1 MEDNILI
8 NNHKEYKLRYMRE
21 YRLRKKQE
29 RMEAE
34 AAEQSTA
41 IKITENTREQYIRII
56 TRLHMLFATQP
67 NMDLGDIL
75 RRIFTDPATMH
86 KTDLSNIKKWLQYVN
101 LSFPKHLREK
111 YPNENSLKVYL
122 TPYTK
127 MLAIL
132 STIDESFKKKHVF
145 YSKYIM
151 DLHQKYEFERD
162 NNEVAEED
170 ANKIITDFSTST
182 ILSNL
187 EKLETTEEKL
197 IYGLYTLLPPRR
209 LEYAGV
215 VLITQGLRFK
225 MRDDTNYLVLKK
237 RIPDRFVWNNYKTSN
252 TFGRVEV
259 EIPEE
264 LKSLLLSYIKDNK
277 LKTHQ
282 RILDY
287 KKANFVR
294 IITNIF
300 NKIYEDANIT
310 IRWVRI
316 SYATYLNSLNIS
328 NNEREKIAIKM
339 GHGVV
344 QSSKYRK
351 VLSEVE

>member
-1 MEDNILI
+1 MEDSILI
-8 NNHKEYKLRYMRE
+8 NNHKEYKQKYMRE
-21 YRLRKKQE
+21 YRQRKKKE
-29 RMEAE
+29 K
-34 AAEQSTA
+34 EQAVSTTE
-41 IKITENTREQYIRII
+41 IKISDATREQYIRII
-56 TRLHMLFATQP
+56 TRNHILFATQV
-67 NMDLGDIL
+67 NSDLGDVL
-75 RRIFTDPATMH
+75 MRLFTDPSTMH
-86 KTDLSNIKKWLQYVN
+86 TSDLNNIKKWLQYVN
-101 LSFPKHLREK
+101 LSFPKHMREK

-132 STIDESFKKKHVF
+132 STIDESFKKKHEF

-151 DLHQKYEFERD
+151 DLHQKYEYERD
-162 NNEVAEED
+162 NNEVSDED
-170 ANKIITDFSTST
+170 ANKIITDFTTPT
-182 ILSNL
+182 ILSNM

-215 VLITQGLRFK
+215 VLITEGVKYK
-225 MRDDTNYLVLKK
+225 MKDNTNYLIMKK
-237 RIPDRFVWNNYKTSN
+237 RTPDRFVWNNYKTSN
-252 TFGRVEV
+252 TFGRIEI

-264 LKSLLLSYIKDNK
+264 LKSLLLSYIKENK
-277 LKTHQ
+277 LKTHDA
-282 RILDY
+282 ILNY

>member
-1 MEDNILI
+1 MEEQLLI
-8 NNHKEYKLRYMRE
+8 NNHKEYKQKYMRE
-21 YRLRKKQE
+21 YRQRKKQE
-29 RMEAE
+29 K
-34 AAEQSTA
+34 EQAVSTTE

-56 TRLHMLFATQP
+56 TRNHILFATQV
-67 NMDLGDIL
+67 NSDLEDIL
-75 RRIFTDPATMH
+75 RRLFTDPATMH
-86 KTDLSNIKKWLQYVN
+86 TSDLPNIKRWLQYVN
-101 LSFPKHLREK
+101 LSFPAHMREK

-132 STIDESFKKKHVF
+132 STIDESFKKKHSF
-145 YSKYIM
+145 YSQYIM
-151 DLHQKYEFERD
+151 DLHQRYEYERD
-162 NNEVAEED
+162 NNEVSDED
-170 ANKIITDFSTST
+170 ANKIITDFTTPT
-182 ILSNL
+182 ILSNM

-215 VLITQGLRFK
+215 VLITEGVKYK
-225 MRDDTNYLVLKK
+225 MKDNTNYLIMKK
-237 RIPDRFVWNNYKTSN
+237 RTPDRFVWNNYKTSN
-252 TFGRVEV
+252 TFGRIEV

-264 LKSLLLSYIKDNK
+264 LKSLLLSYIKENK
-277 LKTHQ
+277 LKTHDA
-282 RILDY
+282 ILDY

-300 NKIYEDANIT
+300 NKVYEDANIT
-310 IRWVRI
+310 VRWVRI

-351 VLSEVE
+351 VLSDSD

>member
-1 MEDNILI
+1 MEDSILI
-8 NNHKEYKLRYMRE
+8 NNHKEYKQKYMRE
-21 YRLRKKQE
+21 YRQRKKKE
-29 RMEAE
+29 K
-34 AAEQSTA
+34 EQAVSTTE
-41 IKITENTREQYIRII
+41 IKISDATREQYIRII
-56 TRLHMLFATQP
+56 TRNHILFATQV
-67 NMDLGDIL
+67 NSDLGDVL
-75 RRIFTDPATMH
+75 MRLFTDPSTMH
-86 KTDLSNIKKWLQYVN
+86 TSDLNNIKKWLQYVN
-101 LSFPKHLREK
+101 LSFPKHMREK

-132 STIDESFKKKHVF
+132 STIDESFKKKHEF

-151 DLHQKYEFERD
+151 DLHQKYEYERD
-162 NNEVAEED
+162 NNEVSDED
-170 ANKIITDFSTST
+170 ANKIITDFTTPT
-182 ILSNL
+182 ILSNM

-215 VLITQGLRFK
+215 VLITEGVKYK
-225 MRDDTNYLVLKK
+225 MKDNTNYLIMKK
-237 RIPDRFVWNNYKTSN
+237 RTPDRFVWNNYKTSN
-252 TFGRVEV
+252 TFGRIEI

-264 LKSLLLSYIKDNK
+264 LKSLLLSYIKENK
-277 LKTHQ
+277 LKTHDA
-282 RILDY
+282 ILNY

-310 IRWVRI
+310 VRWIRI

>member
-1 MEDNILI
+1 
-8 NNHKEYKLRYMRE
+8 MRE
-21 YRLRKKQE
+21 YRQKKKE
-29 RMEAE
+29 DKMK
-34 AAEQSTA
+34 AEQSTE
-41 IKITENTREQYIRII
+41 IKISDATREQYIRII
-56 TRLHMLFATQP
+56 TRNHIMFATQV
-67 NMDLGDIL
+67 NSDLEDIL
-75 RRIFTDPATMH
+75 RRVFTDPATMH
-86 KTDLSNIKKWLQYVN
+86 DNDLKLIKRYLQYVN
-101 LSFPKHLREK
+101 LSFPAHMREK

-132 STIDESFKKKHVF
+132 STIDSSFKKKHEF

-151 DLHQKYEFERD
+151 DLHQRYEYERD
-162 NNEVAEED
+162 NNEVSDED

-182 ILSNL
+182 ILSNM
-187 EKLETTEEKL
+187 EKLGTNEEKM

-209 LEYAGV
+209 LEYTGV
-215 VLITQGLRFK
+215 VLITQGFKYK
-225 MRDDTNYLVLKK
+225 MRDDTNYLIMSK
-237 RIPDRFVWNNYKTSN
+237 RTPDRFVWNNYKTSN

-264 LKSLLLSYIKDNK
+264 LKSLILSYIKENK
-277 LKTHQ
+277 LKTHDK
-282 RILDY
+282 ILDY

-294 IITNIF
+294 IITNVF
-300 NKIYEDANIT
+300 NKVYEDANIT

-351 VLSEVE
+351 VLSEVD

>member
-1 MEDNILI
+1 MEDSILI
-8 NNHKEYKLRYMRE
+8 NNHKEYKQKYMRE
-21 YRLRKKQE
+21 YRLKKKQE
-29 RMEAE
+29 RLDIEEAE
-34 AAEQSTA
+34 KSTA
-41 IKITENTREQYIRII
+41 IKITETTREQYIKII
-56 TRLHMLFATQP
+56 TRNHIMFGTQV
-67 NMDLGDIL
+67 NIDLGDIL

-86 KTDLSNIKKWLQYVN
+86 SGDMSNIKKILQYVN
-101 LSFPKHLREK
+101 LSFPKHMREK

-127 MLAIL
+127 LLSIL
-132 STIDESFKKKHVF
+132 SNLDESFKKKHQF

-151 DLHQKYEFERD
+151 DLHQKYEYERD
-162 NNEVAEED
+162 NNQVSEED

-187 EKLETTEEKL
+187 EKLETHEEKM

-215 VLITQGLRFK
+215 VLITQGVRYK
-225 MRDDTNYLVLKK
+225 MRDDTNYLIMKK
-237 RIPDRFVWNNYKTSN
+237 KIPDRFVWNNYKTSN

-264 LKSLLLSYIKDNK
+264 LKALILSYIKENK
-277 LKTHQ
+277 LKTQQ

-328 NNEREKIAIKM
+328 NNEREKTAIKM

>member
-1 MEDNILI
+1 
-8 NNHKEYKLRYMRE
+8 
-21 YRLRKKQE
+21 
-29 RMEAE
+29 
-34 AAEQSTA
+34 
-41 IKITENTREQYIRII
+41 
-56 TRLHMLFATQP
+56 
-67 NMDLGDIL
+67 
-75 RRIFTDPATMH
+75 
-86 KTDLSNIKKWLQYVN
+86 
-101 LSFPKHLREK
+101 
-111 YPNENSLKVYL
+111 
-122 TPYTK
+122 

-132 STIDESFKKKHVF
+132 STIDESFKKKHLF
-145 YSKYIM
+145 YSKYII
-151 DLHQKYEFERD
+151 DLHQKYEFQRD
-162 NNEVAEED
+162 NNEVADED
-170 ANKIITDFSTST
+170 ANKIITDFTTST
-182 ILSNL
+182 ILSNM
-187 EKLETTEEKL
+187 EKLETTEEKM

-215 VLITQGLRFK
+215 VLITDGLRYK

-264 LKSLLLSYIKDNK
+264 LKSLILSYIKDNK

-282 RILDY
+282 KILDY

-300 NKIYEDANIT
+300 NKIYLDANIT

-328 NNEREKIAIKM
+328 NNEREKTAIKM

>member
-1 MEDNILI
+1 MELI
-8 NNHKEYKLRYMRE
+8 NNHKEYRARYMRN
-21 YRLRKKQE
+21 YRQRKKQE
-29 RMEAE
+29 K
-34 AAEQSTA
+34 EQPVSTTE
-41 IKITENTREQYIRII
+41 IKISDATREQYIRII
-56 TRLHMLFATQP
+56 TRNHILFSTQP
-67 NMDLGDIL
+67 NMDLEDIL
-75 RRIFTDPATMH
+75 RRVFTDPATMH
-86 KTDLSNIKKWLQYVN
+86 SSDLNNIKKWLQYVN
-101 LSFPKHLREK
+101 LSFPAHMKEK
-111 YPNENSLKVYL
+111 YPNPNSLKVYL

-132 STIDESFKKKHVF
+132 STIDESFKKKHIF
-145 YSKYIM
+145 YSEYIM
-151 DLHQKYEFERD
+151 DLHQKYEYERD
-162 NNEVAEED
+162 HNKVSDED
-170 ANKIITDFSTST
+170 ANKIIRDFSTET
-182 ILSNL
+182 IMSNIK
-187 EKLETTEEKL
+187 KLETTEEKM

-209 LEYAGV
+209 LEYCGV
-215 VLITQGLRFK
+215 VLITEGFKYK
-225 MRDDTNYLVLKK
+225 MRDDTNYLIMKK
-237 RIPDRFVWNNYKTSN
+237 RTPNRFVWNMYKTSN

-264 LKSLLLSYIKDNK
+264 LKSLILSYIKENN

-282 RILDY
+282 KILDY

-300 NKIYEDANIT
+300 NKIYQDANIT

>member
-1 MEDNILI
+1 
-8 NNHKEYKLRYMRE
+8 MRE
-21 YRLRKKQE
+21 YRQRKKKE
-29 RMEAE
+29 K
-34 AAEQSTA
+34 EQAVSTTE
-41 IKITENTREQYIRII
+41 IKISDATREQYIRII
-56 TRLHMLFATQP
+56 TRNHILFATQV
-67 NMDLGDIL
+67 NSDLGDVL
-75 RRIFTDPATMH
+75 TRLFTDPATMH
-86 KTDLSNIKKWLQYVN
+86 TSDLNNIKKWLQYVN
-101 LSFPKHLREK
+101 FSFPKHMRDK

-132 STIDESFKKKHVF
+132 STIDESFKKKHEF

-151 DLHQKYEFERD
+151 DLHQKYEYERD
-162 NNEVAEED
+162 NNEVSDED
-170 ANKIITDFSTST
+170 ANKIITDFTTPT
-182 ILSNL
+182 ILSNM

-215 VLITQGLRFK
+215 VLITEGVKYK
-225 MRDDTNYLVLKK
+225 MKDNTNYLIMKK
-237 RIPDRFVWNNYKTSN
+237 RTPDRFVWNNYKTSN
-252 TFGRVEV
+252 TFGRIEV

-264 LKSLLLSYIKDNK
+264 LKSLLLSYIKENK
-277 LKTHQ
+277 LKTHDA
-282 RILDY
+282 ILNY

-310 IRWVRI
+310 VRWIRI

>member
-1 MEDNILI
+1 MEDSILF
-8 NNHKEYKLRYMRE
+8 NNHKEYRMKYMRE
-21 YRLRKKQE
+21 YRLKKKQGKL
-29 RMEAE
+29 EAE
-34 AAEQSTA
+34 AADQSTA
-41 IKITENTREQYIRII
+41 IKITDATRDQYIRII
-56 TRLHMLFATQP
+56 TRNHILFATQV
-67 NMDLGDIL
+67 NRDLGDVL
-75 RRIFTDPATMH
+75 MRLFTDPATMH
-86 KTDLSNIKKWLQYVN
+86 TSDLSNIKKWLQYVN
-101 LSFPKHLREK
+101 LSFPKHMREK

-132 STIDESFKKKHVF
+132 STIDESFKKKHLF

-151 DLHQKYEFERD
+151 DLHQRYEFERD
-162 NNEVAEED
+162 NNEVNEED
-170 ANKIITDFSTST
+170 ANKIIRDFSTST
-182 ILSNL
+182 ILNNL
-187 EKLETTEEKL
+187 EKLETTEEKV

-215 VLITQGLRFK
+215 VLITEGIKYK
-225 MRDDTNYLVLKK
+225 MRDDTNYLIMK
-237 RIPDRFVWNNYKTSN
+237 RKQPDRFVWNNYKTSN
-252 TFGRVEV
+252 TFGRVEIEV
-259 EIPEE
+259 PEE
-264 LKSLLLSYIKDNK
+264 LKSLLLSYIKENN
-277 LKTHQ
+277 LKTQ
-282 RILDY
+282 QKILDY

-351 VLSEVE
+351 VLNEVE

>member
-1 MEDNILI
+1 MELI
-8 NNHKEYKLRYMRE
+8 NNHKEYKARYMRE
-21 YRLRKKQE
+21 YRQKKKE
-29 RMEAE
+29 DKIK
-34 AAEQSTA
+34 AEQSTE
-41 IKITENTREQYIRII
+41 IKISDATRSQYINII
-56 TRLHMLFATQP
+56 TRNHILFSTQP
-67 NMDLGDIL
+67 NMDLEDVL
-75 RRIFTDPATMH
+75 RRVFTDPATMH
-86 KTDLSNIKKWLQYVN
+86 SSDLNNIKKWLLYVN
-101 LSFPKHLREK
+101 LSFPKHMREK

-132 STIDESFKKKHVF
+132 STIDESFKKKHEF

-151 DLHQKYEFERD
+151 DLHQRYEYERD
-162 NNEVAEED
+162 NNEVSEED
-170 ANKIITDFSTST
+170 ANKIITDFTTST
-182 ILSNL
+182 ILSNM
-187 EKLETTEEKL
+187 ENLETTEEKM

-209 LEYAGV
+209 LEYCGV
-215 VLITQGLRFK
+215 VLITQGLRYK
-225 MRDDTNYLVLKK
+225 MRDDTNYLIMKK
-237 RIPDRFVWNNYKTSN
+237 RTPDRFVWNNYKTSN

-264 LKSLLLSYIKDNK
+264 LKALILSYIKENN

-282 RILDY
+282 KILDY

-300 NKIYEDANIT
+300 NKIYQDANIT

>member
-1 MEDNILI
+1 MENNNILI
-8 NNHKEYKLRYMRE
+8 NNHKEYKMKYMRE
-21 YRLRKKQE
+21 YRQRKKE
-29 RMEAE
+29 EK
-34 AAEQSTA
+34 EQPTSTTK

-56 TRLHMLFATQP
+56 IRNHILFATQA
-67 NMDLGDIL
+67 NTDLEDIL
-75 RRIFTDPATMH
+75 RRLFTDTAALH
-86 KTDLSNIKKWLQYVN
+86 SNDLTLIKRYLQYVN
-101 LSFPKHLREK
+101 LSFPKHMRDK

-132 STIDESFKKKHVF
+132 STIDESFKKKHEF

-151 DLHQKYEFERD
+151 DLHKKYEFERD
-162 NNEVAEED
+162 NNQVSDED
-170 ANKIITDFSTST
+170 ADKIIRDFNTST
-182 ILSNL
+182 ILSNMK
-187 EKLETTEEKL
+187 KLETTEEKL

-215 VLITQGLRFK
+215 VITIDGLKHK
-225 MRDDTNYLVLKK
+225 MREDTNYLIMKK
-237 RIPDRFVWNNYKTSN
+237 RIPDRFVWNFYKTSN

-264 LKSLLLSYIKDNK
+264 LKSLLLSYIKENN
-277 LKTHQ
+277 LKTHDT
-282 RILDY
+282 ILDY
-287 KKANFVR
+287 KKSNFVR

-300 NKIYEDANIT
+300 NKVYEDANIT
-310 IRWVRI
+310 VRWVRI
-316 SYATYLNSLNIS
+316 SYATHLNSLNIS

-351 VLSEVE
+351 VLNEVD